1 MYFTLAILMLLN
13 FFSFF
18 FFLKGYFNIN
28 SWFLSLQ
35 VEMFGITASETGIE
49 SDDLLQYIL
58 SIETELSEELGLHF
72 R

>member
-1 MYFTLAILMLLN
+1 MLLN
-13 FFSFF
+13 FFSFFF

-28 SWFLSLQ
+28 IWFLLLQ

-58 SIETELSEELGLHF
+58 SIETELFEELGLHF